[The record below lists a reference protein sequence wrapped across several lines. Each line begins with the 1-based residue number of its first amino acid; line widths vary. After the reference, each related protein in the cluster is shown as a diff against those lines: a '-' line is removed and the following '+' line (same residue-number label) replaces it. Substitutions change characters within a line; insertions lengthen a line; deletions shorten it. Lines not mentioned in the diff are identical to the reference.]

1 MSLQKPSQD
10 TLYRYTQRKLSEEE
24 EEQVE
29 LWLMENPEGLE
40 EVRLDGVL
48 RGGAA
53 SSQSAKPWLS
63 MPRWLHAIAYATLA
77 TVAIYPHIHGQSDHP
92 SVAPANIVTLNT
104 LRSVD
109 DDIAQLRPDAE
120 SVTVI
125 QVPVAYMSTESY
137 DATLTRDGATV
148 LSVSALQPSSS
159 DLVAVMIGAGAMEP
173 GEYRLELVG
182 TSSGE
187 QFVSVWRAAEADP

>member
-29 LWLMENPEGLE
+29 LWLMENPKGLE

-48 RGGAA
+48 RGGA
-53 SSQSAKPWLS
+53 SSQSAKSWLS

-77 TVAIYPHIHGQSDHP
+77 TVAIYPHIQEQSDHP
-92 SVAPANIVTLNT
+92 SVAPANIVTLNS

-109 DDIAQLRPDAE
+109 DDVAQLIADTE

-125 QVPVAYMSTESY
+125 QVPVAYMSTEAY
-137 DATLTRDGATV
+137 DATLTRDGSTV
-148 LSVSALQPSSS
+148 LSASALQPSSS
-159 DLVAVMIGAGAMEP
+159 DLVAIMMSAGTMEP

-187 QFVSVWRAAEADP
+187 QFVAVWRAAEPEP